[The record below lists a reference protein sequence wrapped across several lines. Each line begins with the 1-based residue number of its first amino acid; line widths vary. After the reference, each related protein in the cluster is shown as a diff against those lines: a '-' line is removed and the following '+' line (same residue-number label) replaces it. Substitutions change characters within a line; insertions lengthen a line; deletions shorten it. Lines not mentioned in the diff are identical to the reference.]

1 VTAALMSTY
10 ARANLAFERGEGSY
24 LITADGRRYLDF
36 ASGIAVTSLG
46 HSHPHLVERLKA
58 QVDRLWHTSNLF
70 EIPEQERLAQRL
82 VAHSF
87 ADVAFF
93 CNSGAEACEG
103 AVKFARR
110 HFAAKG
116 QPGRWRVITFEGAF
130 HGRTLAMIAAGNNKK
145 YLDGFGQKA
154 DGFDQVP
161 LNDLAAVRAAIT
173 PETAAIMVEPIQGE
187 GGIRVVPTE
196 TLRALR
202 QICDEQGLLL
212 VLDEVQSGMGRTG
225 RLFAYEWS
233 GITPD
238 IMALAKGLGGGF
250 PVGAVLATKDAA
262 SGAAPGTHGTTFGG
276 NLLAMAAGNAVLD
289 VMLAPGFFDDLQQR
303 ALKLR
308 QQLAMLT
315 DRHPSVIEEVRGQG
329 FLLAVKL
336 RVPNTELVN
345 GLLEQQMVSVGA
357 ADNTVRLLP
366 SLLVSDAEI
375 AEAIAKLDAAC
386 SQLAARHKAA

>member
-1 VTAALMSTY
+1 MTAALMSNY

-36 ASGIAVTSLG
+36 ASGIAVTALG
-46 HSHPHLVERLKA
+46 HSHPHLVAKLKE

-70 EIPEQERLAQRL
+70 EIPEQERLAARL
-82 VAHSF
+82 VENSF
-87 ADVAFF
+87 ADQAFF

-103 AVKFARR
+103 AVKVARR
-110 HFAAKG
+110 YFAVKG
-116 QPGRWRVITFEGAF
+116 QPGKWRTITFEGAF

-145 YLDGFGQKA
+145 YLDGFGTKA

-161 LNDLAAVRAAIT
+161 LNDLAATRAAIT

-187 GGIRVVPTE
+187 GGIRPVPGE

-202 QICDEQGLLL
+202 QLCDEHGLLL
-212 VLDEVQSGMGRTG
+212 ILDEVQSGMGRTG
-225 RLFAYEWS
+225 KMFAHEWS

-250 PVGAVLATKDAA
+250 PVGAVLATREAA
-262 SGAAPGTHGTTFGG
+262 QGITPGTHGTTFGG

-289 VMLAPGFFDDLQQR
+289 VMLEPGFLEGVQQR
-303 ALKLR
+303 SLRLR

-315 DRHPSVIEEVRGQG
+315 DRHPDVIEDVRGQG
-329 FLLAVKL
+329 FLLALKL
-336 RVPNTELVN
+336 RVPNTEMVS
-345 GLLEQQMVSVGA
+345 GLLDQQLVSVGA

-366 SLLVSDAEI
+366 SLLVSEAEI
-375 AEAIAKLDAAC
+375 AEAVGKIDAAC
-386 SQLAARHKAA
+386 TLLAAKHKAA